1 MWYVSITYAIIVNIH
16 TLLLDSDMNMF
27 LFPITIQIRLLFIQR
42 DQKLIN
48 DMYKTKLMLMG
59 LRGENIKTATS

>member
-1 MWYVSITYAIIVNIH
+1 MSIVNIH
-16 TLLLDSDMNMF
+16 ALLLDSDMNIF
-27 LFPITIQIRLLFIQR
+27 LFLIRINIRLLFIQR
-42 DQKLIN
+42 AQKLIN